1 MTHIYPAFHTRDE
14 DYPDKEAQY
23 EALTLKEQRL
33 LAIIGAVR
41 EKPQWA
47 RKVLDPTINAKWRTE
62 LAEESGA
69 CKQDLDY
76 IFAELAWQAQHQPLA
91 AGPDNVFGMDS
102 ALPKGRRLC
111 LMELVRDGLESGE
124 KDWHPRAKNQVL
136 DLVHPSLFPLKYE
149 HTRVVDESLAAR
161 SVAESV
167 ARIGL
172 NVGDT
177 LEPSDNQYASEN
189 FQWLPAEIAVSDDSQ
204 SAGWVSYIN
213 NLHPETHAELYTVL
227 AELFASCVPLLENVL
242 ARLADPVQPRIRAY
256 ADYWYKRMGDPNKP
270 DDPSDAPEVF
280 SSNPNNHRVNE
291 NDGNNRYR
299 DKRAFHPYAPKTFD
313 PTVLELPATSEYGH
327 VLKGRQCQVIVKLAN
342 IHLTPED
349 PEYAGGSWHIEGME
363 NERIVATALYYYDMD
378 NITES
383 KLAFRTRVAAPEY
396 EQSDNFGIMS
406 IYGIDGYGGTLDQ
419 LRGHI

>member
-1 MTHIYPAFHTRDE
+1 MTYIYPAFYTRDQ
-14 DYPDKEAQY
+14 DYPDEEAQY
-23 EALTLKEQRL
+23 EALTLKELSL
-33 LAIIGAVR
+33 LALIGAVR

-47 RKVLDPTINAKWRTE
+47 RKVLDPIISAKWRAE
-62 LAEESGA
+62 LADQSGA

-91 AGPDNVFGMDS
+91 AGPDNVAGIEDPL
-102 ALPKGRRLC
+102 AEDRRLR
-111 LMELVRDGLESGE
+111 LIELVRTGLETGE

-136 DLVHPSLFPLKYE
+136 DLVHPSLFPLKYNQ
-149 HTRVVDESLAAR
+149 TRVLNKQLAAQ

-167 ARIGL
+167 ARVGL
-172 NVGDT
+172 DIGDT
-177 LEPSDNQYASEN
+177 LLPSKGDYASEN
-189 FQWLPAEIAVSDDSQ
+189 FQWLPAEIAVSDDGQ
-204 SAGWVSYIN
+204 SAEWVSYIN
-213 NLHPETHAELYTVL
+213 NLHPETHPELYTLL
-227 AELFASCVPLLENVL
+227 AELFATCVPLLENVL
-242 ARLADPVQPRIRAY
+242 ARLANPVRPRITTD
-256 ADYWYKRMGDPNKP
+256 ADIWYTRGRDPNKP
-270 DDPSDAPEVF
+270 DDPTDAPEE
-280 SSNPNNHRVNE
+280 STLNPQYEDDDDEDDDDNN
-291 NDGNNRYR
+291 YR
-299 DKRAFHPYAPKTFD
+299 HSYKRAFHPYAPKTFD

-406 IYGIDGYGGTLDQ
+406 IYGIDG
-419 LRGHI
+419 